1 MCSRRI
7 SRASVLQQR
16 LKLFVTVFLADNG
29 YLLELFRSKES
40 QGKVERIITKAVSGT
55 FPVPLFQQVVL
66 DKVH

>member
-1 MCSRRI
+1 
-7 SRASVLQQR
+7 VLSGY
-16 LKLFVTVFLADNG
+16 LLADNG

-40 QGKVERIITKAVSGT
+40 QGKVERIITKAVSGA